1 MLSPRLEIQAYAGP
15 MSKEKADTFKKKWK
29 TPQRA
34 AKGSDSPFALRLR
47 DTEKGLEKAGRW

>member
-1 MLSPRLEIQAYAGP
+1 

-29 TPQRA
+29 TPQR